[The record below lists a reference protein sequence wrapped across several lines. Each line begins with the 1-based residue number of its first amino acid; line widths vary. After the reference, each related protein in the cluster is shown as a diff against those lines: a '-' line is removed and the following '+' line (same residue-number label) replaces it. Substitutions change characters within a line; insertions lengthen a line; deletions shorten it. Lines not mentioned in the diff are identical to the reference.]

1 MTVDSN
7 RRWAE
12 GERMRIEQQLMQI
25 VELNNSVAQTKQV
38 GWIEFEICLTEYI
51 ATLISGQFN
60 F

>member
-38 GWIEFEICLTEYI
+38 RPVLPK
-51 ATLISGQFN
+51 LN
-60 F
+60 V